1 MEVTF
6 KVKETGR
13 IVTKHFDSRYLGE
26 QFVRKVRYSKKLTL
40 VGFRNL

>member
-6 KVKETGR
+6 QIKETGR
-13 IVTKHFDSRYLGE
+13 IVTKQFDSRYLGE
-26 QFVRKVRYSKKLTL
+26 QFVRKLKYSKKLTL

>member
-6 KVKETGR
+6 MVKETGR
-13 IVTKHFDSRYLGE
+13 IVTKRFDSRYLGE

-40 VGFRNL
+40 VGYRNL